1 MDVRVMHLFF
11 INEKKTSIDIN
22 ISDHMIVEAG
32 AYANAE
38 SSFVAEGNIPADD
51 REFLGKFSAPSG
63 RMYLSHPWR
72 SYMSRVGQKFV
83 GGVVE
88 FRDKLK
94 KYAVE
99 AGFKFSYVKNDKERV
114 TATCTKKLDGC
125 PWRVHASV
133 CRTNGYFYIR
143 RLNNNHTCSGRIRE
157 RRSKMMNSSIVSSIV
172 ADQIRSNPLI
182 KPTDIIKNFKQNY
195 GLDIS
200 YYNAWYGRM
209 KAKKLVHGAEAVS
222 YQLLTWYVKSVKEL
236 NPGSHCILE
245 CEPNSHRF
253 KRLFVSYY
261 GCIEG
266 FRFCRP
272 LLFLDGTFVKN
283 NYKGTLLA
291 ATGKNGNQGFFP
303 LAFAMVDLENEENWT
318 WFMEQLSYMLTPQE
332 RTITFVSDRNKGL
345 LESVATVFPHSH
357 HAFCLEHLKRNV
369 FSKYPTS
376 CGKIFRDHIVHLF
389 CKCAY
394 APNTPEA
401 FDMHLR
407 VLKDEGG
414 SVMRTFLDSLPKE
427 NWSDAFF
434 EGARYGE
441 MWFNVAESFNSRICE
456 EQYLPIYQLVD
467 GIRVK
472 MMEMNSERSRAAHN
486 WNTFL
491 CPEMEER
498 LNQVLEVGSHW
509 EISRSSLSIFEVHND
524 ISVMVHLQK
533 RFCSCYQWQ
542 IKGFQCE
549 HAVAAI
555 IKDDGNPY
563 DYVEDFFTTEYY
575 KSLYKRQ
582 IIS

>member
-1 MDVRVMHLFF
+1 MHQLRFISPSPASMKFFPFSLLMTMFMLPFYILIPKISFSLLVGLSHYQFIVIILIFRIFLYKLLGPNQSEAVVVLFTGDSCILDYFSFGFSAPIPTSWGEMELAIIGRCNHNGKTVAFPIFGNTSFAEVCSHVCSRFDELVVGTFDLTYAAPGHPSCLIQSNMDVRLMHLFF

-38 SSFVAEGNIPADD
+38 NSFVAEGNIPADD

-63 RMYLSHPWR
+63 RMHLSHPLR
-72 SYMSRVGQKFV
+72 SYISNVGQKFV
-83 GGVVE
+83 GGVAE

-99 AGFKFSYVKNDKERV
+99 VGFKFSYVKNDKERV

-125 PWRVHASV
+125 PWRVYASV

-182 KPTDIIKNFKQNY
+182 KPTDIVKNFKQNY

-209 KAKKLVHGAEAVS
+209 KAKALVHGAEAVS
-222 YQLLTWYVKSVKEL
+222 YQQLTWYVKSIKEH

-253 KRLFVSYY
+253 KRLFISYY
-261 GCIEG
+261 SCIEG

-303 LAFAMVDLENEENWT
+303 LAFAMVDHENEENWT

-345 LESVATVFPHSH
+345 LESVTTVFPHSH
-357 HAFCLEHLKRNV
+357 HAFCLEHLKRKSSVNILLV
-369 FSKYPTS
+369 VAKFSETILCICFAS
-376 CGKIFRDHIVHLF
+376 VL
-389 CKCAY
+389 
-394 APNTPEA
+394 
-401 FDMHLR
+401 MHLPQKH
-407 VLKDEGG
+407 L
-414 SVMRTFLDSLPKE
+414 
-427 NWSDAFF
+427 
-434 EGARYGE
+434 
-441 MWFNVAESFNSRICE
+441 IC
-456 EQYLPIYQLVD
+456 
-467 GIRVK
+467 
-472 MMEMNSERSRAAHN
+472 
-486 WNTFL
+486 T
-491 CPEMEER
+491 
-498 LNQVLEVGSHW
+498 
-509 EISRSSLSIFEVHND
+509 
-524 ISVMVHLQK
+524 
-533 RFCSCYQWQ
+533 
-542 IKGFQCE
+542 
-549 HAVAAI
+549 
-555 IKDDGNPY
+555 
-563 DYVEDFFTTEYY
+563 
-575 KSLYKRQ
+575 
-582 IIS
+582 